1 MNRAPAADGVARFAA
16 RLGDEWKILILRD
29 LARGPRRFS
38 ELERN
43 VPGICPRTL
52 SQRLRSLQEDRLVV
66 RRARKEP
73 PARVEYE
80 LSERG
85 RRLVPLIEM
94 MRDYGERWL

>member
-1 MNRAPAADGVARFAA
+1 MSRLRDPGGLARFAA

-29 LARGPRRFS
+29 LADGPRRFS

-66 RRARKEP
+66 RRARSE
-73 PARVEYE
+73 AGRVEYE

-85 RRLVPLIEM
+85 KCLIPLLEM